1 MGYRSDILLA
11 IVFKTKEHRDE
22 VWAIYCMDP
31 LVQKHDVA
39 SQWAPH
45 DGDRFSLWFEGNH
58 LKWYESYEDVQAFE
72 HLQTVAA
79 QFAEHRDFPYAYIKL
94 RIGENTDDIEE
105 VVLDDDKDGELRDY
119 LFDMTGV
126 SRSINNGFA

>member
-39 SQWAPH
+39 SQWTPH
-45 DGDRFSLWFEGNH
+45 DGDFFSLWFEGND

-79 QFAEHRDFPYAYIKL
+79 QFAAGFFECRGRAEDVFIGEHR
-94 RIGENTDDIEE
+94 
-105 VVLDDDKDGELRDY
+105 
-119 LFDMTGV
+119 
-126 SRSINNGFA
+126 